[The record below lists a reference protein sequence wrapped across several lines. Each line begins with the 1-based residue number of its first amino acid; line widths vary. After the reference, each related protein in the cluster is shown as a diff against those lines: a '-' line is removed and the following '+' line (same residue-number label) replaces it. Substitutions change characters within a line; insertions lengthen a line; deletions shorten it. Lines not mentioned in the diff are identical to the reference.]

1 MITQGAFSIGLKN
14 FVLNFPQLL
23 LSLLK
28 NELGITLVQTLLSFD
43 FVSLATQ
50 MVQSD
55 CQVVAPFVKFLSVR
69 IELFQLLLLVSKLV
83 LES

>member
-55 CQVVAPFVKFLSVR
+55 CQVVAPLVKFFSVR

>member
-55 CQVVAPFVKFLSVR
+55 CQVVAPLVKLLSVR

>member
-55 CQVVAPFVKFLSVR
+55 CQVVAPFVKFLSVC